1 MPQCLRVYLGKK
13 VRDGCRQEGP
23 TYRSRN
29 SELQVINKGA
39 NAVITHRS
47 NCLKFMSTFG
57 LGIVLGC
64 AATVLAKTDM
74 SKFPLAK
81 AAPAD
86 AFLAV
91 SAKHN
96 PERKFLD
103 DYNGKVWEA
112 FSDSG
117 IMQDVWDLIVDIMP
131 EDNAEQIE
139 AVIDRFKTHVTS
151 IQWSDM
157 FGKEM
162 VHVGRLSQTIT
173 AGSPYEG
180 VLIGRMDPKAAEAN
194 YGHLKAILEEVC
206 KLVGEHAGSGA
217 GHGDADSEGDDES
230 EGEGKDKADSKH
242 EGGKG
247 DAKHGNSDSP
257 LSVVEEKLHG
267 GTFARLLVSG
277 YPGGSIVSVGH
288 RGDLIVMS
296 FTGDK
301 LVKDCMDL
309 LKGEAEKTS
318 LIDSKRFKTAID
330 DMHEAEDTVVF
341 FDIGKMFGAING
353 MVKTVKD
360 MEKNDAEAQQA
371 MGIVT
376 RLIDDLSIIDYMVAV
391 EWTDGYRTMGESLTT
406 LVDGAKSRPLYK
418 VFVNGKTAD
427 DFAKFIPKKAHTF
440 SVGTGI
446 NMGEL
451 YRYIVNFIESTG
463 PDGKSAIAEWG
474 NMQKSMELDV
484 EKDVMQL
491 FEGPYASV
499 NLGKDGG
506 EWVMLMK
513 VADEKKAESH
523 IKRLLDTVN
532 GMMNQGG
539 GGPGGLILTP
549 VTIAGKKGFTQIS
562 HPMLAM
568 MGGGLKPPVVG
579 CAEGHLIIGS
589 SAQTISECIE
599 TSKGEAPNIK
609 ESKRFKDEI
618 LMPKDGKVD
627 SISYVDQANYAG
639 ELQEMIS
646 GLGMG
651 LGMAGMFAQGA
662 PKEMR
667 TILGGIPPILGK
679 LVPVV
684 EQMDFYL
691 STASVASFDGMK
703 WRTTTV
709 QNYKDPKDVKKY
721 VKPSKGDDA
730 AKSESAEEK
739 EDDGE

>member
-1 MPQCLRVYLGKK
+1 
-13 VRDGCRQEGP
+13 
-23 TYRSRN
+23 
-29 SELQVINKGA
+29 
-39 NAVITHRS
+39 
-47 NCLKFMSTFG
+47 MSTFG

-64 AATVLAKTDM
+64 AATVFAKTDM
-74 SKFPLAK
+74 AKFPLAK

-86 AFLAV
+86 AFLAI

-96 PERKFLD
+96 TERKFLEE
-103 DYNGKVWEA
+103 YNGKVWEA

-117 IMQDVWDLIVDIMP
+117 IMQDVWDLIIDMMP
-131 EDNAEQIE
+131 EEDAEKFE
-139 AVIDRFKTHVTS
+139 AIVDRFKSHVTS
-151 IQWSDM
+151 IQWSEM

-162 VHVGRLSQTIT
+162 VHIGRLSPTIT

-180 VLIGRMDPKAAEAN
+180 VLIGRMDSKSAEAN
-194 YGHLKAILEEVC
+194 YGHLKAILDEIT
-206 KLVGEHAGSGA
+206 KLAKEAGGSHSA
-217 GHGDADSEGDDES
+217 ASEDGDDSEATDDSAEGDDAKKEDAPTAKS
-230 EGEGKDKADSKH
+230 GNADS
-242 EGGKG
+242 G
-247 DAKHGNSDSP
+247 SP

-277 YPGGSIVSVGH
+277 YPGGSIVSVGY
-288 RGDLIVMS
+288 RGDLVVIS

-318 LIDSKRFKTAID
+318 LIESKRFKTAID
-330 DMHEAEDTVVF
+330 ELHDAEDAVVF

-360 MEKNDAEAQQA
+360 MEKNDAEAQTA
-371 MGIVT
+371 MNVVT
-376 RLIDDLSIIDYMVAV
+376 KLIDDLSMIDYMVAV
-391 EWTDGYRTMGESLTT
+391 EWTEGYRTMGESLTT
-406 LVDGAKSRPLYK
+406 LVDSAKSRPMYK

-427 DFAKFIPKKAHTF
+427 DFAKFVPKKTHTF

-446 NMGEL
+446 NWTEL
-451 YRYIVNFIESTG
+451 YRYIVNFVESTG
-463 PDGKSAIAEWG
+463 PDGKEAIAEWG
-474 NMQKSMELDV
+474 KMQKQIELDV
-484 EKDVMQL
+484 EKDVMGL

-499 NLGKDGG
+499 NLGKDGS
-506 EWVMLMK
+506 EWVLLLK
-513 VADEKKAESH
+513 VSDEKKAEAQ

-532 GMMNQGG
+532 GLMNQGE

-562 HPMLAM
+562 HPMMAM
-568 MGGGLKPPVVG
+568 MGGIKPPVVG
-579 CAEGHLIIGS
+579 CGEGHLIIGS
-589 SAQTISECIE
+589 SAQSISECLE
-599 TSKGEAPNIK
+599 TSKGEAPNIT
-609 ESKRFKDEI
+609 ESKRFKDEV
-618 LMPKDGKVD
+618 LMPKGGKVD
-627 SISYVDQANYAG
+627 SISYVDQANFAG
-639 ELQEMIS
+639 EMQEMIS

-662 PKEMR
+662 PKEFR
-667 TILGGIPPILGK
+667 TLLGAIPPILGK

-684 EQMDFYL
+684 EQLDFYL
-691 STASVASFDGMK
+691 STATVASFDGMR

-721 VKPSKGDDA
+721 VKPTKDDGTTEGKDA
-730 AKSESAEEK
+730 AASEES